1 MICFLRILLV
11 SNLLFLGTAKAVE
24 VDIKRGEVVAAVR
37 CGPCHHLYSNHIK
50 VGPSLVNIY
59 GKKPSISGVPFAIWD
74 DDALHTWLINPRLV
88 KGNTRMVLPAMSER
102 DRNDII
108 AWLKANAVMQ

>member
-1 MICFLRILLV
+1 LICFLRILLV
-11 SNLLFLGTAKAVE
+11 SNLLFIGAAKAVE
-24 VDIKRGEVVAAVR
+24 VDINRGGVVAAVR